1 MWTTKKGKKDG
12 QPRQKK
18 TNMGLYVNAIKPGSM
33 QEFTSCC
40 NCAAKKPATKSTSAR
55 RRRRRLPSTRRAA
68 VEAAKFEAGDGKN
81 KRACRQSC
89 RRVKPRYCG
98 GGKKGS
104 DIVSNAA
111 LVSVTSRLV
120 SVPEATKSDSER
132 KTDSAPQP
140 LNAGGSDGASA

>member
-33 QEFTSCC
+33 QECC
-40 NCAAKKPATKSTSAR
+40 NCAAKKH
-55 RRRRRLPSTRRAA
+55 
-68 VEAAKFEAGDGKN
+68 
-81 KRACRQSC
+81 
-89 RRVKPRYCG
+89 
-98 GGKKGS
+98 
-104 DIVSNAA
+104 IVSNAA

-140 LNAGGSDGASA
+140 QNAGGSDGASA